1 MSSRSPHDA
10 TTVAFLGPR
19 GTFTEQA
26 LQDFITA
33 GALPGEV
40 RDLPV
45 ESPRVAVDMVRE
57 GTADFACVALE
68 SSVDGPV
75 TQTEDA
81 LVGGSA
87 VQIFH
92 ETLVPVAFTIM
103 VRPGMELADVR
114 TISSHPVAHAQIRE
128 WLSTHAPGADFVPAA
143 SNGAA
148 AAAVAAGEVDAA
160 AAPARAAELHDLEV
174 LADGVADMAGAF
186 TRFVLVGKP
195 TVPTART
202 GHDRTSLVLV
212 LHNRPASLQE
222 ALMEL
227 AVRNVDMS
235 RISSRPLRQHR
246 GSGAVGEHS
255 VMGIYSFH
263 LDIVGHIDDPA
274 VGEALAALH
283 RRAETVRYLGS
294 WPLADKD
301 LAMHEG
307 SAPPPIQ
314 DSVDWVAGL
323 KEGRQE

>member
-1 MSSRSPHDA
+1 MSSSSPHDA
-10 TTVAFLGPR
+10 VTVAFLGPR

-26 LQDFITA
+26 LQDFIAA
-33 GALPGEV
+33 GALTGEV
-40 RDLPV
+40 REIPV
-45 ESPRVAVDMVRE
+45 DSPRAAIDMVRA
-57 GTADFACVALE
+57 GTADYACVALE

-87 VQIFH
+87 VQIYH

-103 VRPGMELADVR
+103 VRPGMALDQVR
-114 TISSHPVAHAQIRE
+114 TISSHPVAHAQIRG
-128 WLSTHAPGADFVPAA
+128 WLGAHAPGADFVPAA

-148 AAAVAAGEVDAA
+148 AEAVAAGEVDAA
-160 AAPARAAELHDLEV
+160 AAPARAAELHQLDTV
-174 LADGVADMAGAF
+174 ADNVADMAGAF
-186 TRFVLVGKP
+186 TRFVLVGAP
-195 TVPTART
+195 AAPTART

-235 RISSRPLRQHR
+235 RISSRPLRGYGAA
-246 GSGAVGEHS
+246 GSVGEQS

-263 LDIVGHIDDPA
+263 LDIVGHIEDPA
-274 VGEALAALH
+274 VAEALAALH

-314 DSVDWVAGL
+314 NSVDWVAAL
-323 KEGRQE
+323 KQGRQ